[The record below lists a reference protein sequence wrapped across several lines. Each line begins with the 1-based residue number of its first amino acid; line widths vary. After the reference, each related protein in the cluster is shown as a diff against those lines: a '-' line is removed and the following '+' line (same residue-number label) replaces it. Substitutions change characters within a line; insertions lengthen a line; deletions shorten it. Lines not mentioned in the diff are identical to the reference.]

1 MLLKKLDYFSLA
13 ITAQFLI
20 IFNKTKGFYE
30 YLCNSKSFENYIQYL
45 NKSYFKNQLLLVL

>member
-30 YLCNSKSFENYIQYL
+30 YLCNSKSLENYIKYL
-45 NKSYFKNQLLLVL
+45 NKSYFKNQLLIVL